1 MEGAGCGGWQ
11 AAGKEV
17 SGMVGLRLH
26 HPAQKGISAASGLRN
41 AEHEGDINSTGKR
54 NQHVPAVASSSQRGE
69 TQSHDS

>member
-11 AAGKEV
+11 AAGNEV

-41 AEHEGDINSTGKR
+41 AEHEGDLNSTG
-54 NQHVPAVASSSQRGE
+54 
-69 TQSHDS
+69 